1 MIPTIEDILAQLS
14 NEQISLKTATGYI
27 NAHLEALFKAKAER
41 SQ

>member
-14 NEQISLKTATGYI
+14 NEQISLD
-27 NAHLEALFKAKAER
+27 ALFKAKAER